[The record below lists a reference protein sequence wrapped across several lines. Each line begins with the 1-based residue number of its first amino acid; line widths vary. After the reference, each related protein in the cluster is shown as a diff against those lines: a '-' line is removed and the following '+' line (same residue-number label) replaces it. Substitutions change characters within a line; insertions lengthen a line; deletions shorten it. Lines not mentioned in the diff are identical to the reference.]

1 MVRVWRP
8 LAVLAGLCGHA
19 VAHAQGAPGSAQG
32 FDYALVDSLILE
44 RPYDRYV
51 RHPAYRLTI
60 TREGEVRYV
69 PGQRAPHRAAPA
81 SIAPEA
87 FQVLMANARGAGFAQ
102 LPDSIMRDQRFCPYL
117 RTDAAQ
123 ITVTL
128 YLPDGAKRVTNYHG
142 CVWTPAALRD
152 FEQAIERAAGVEP
165 YGPRR

>member
-1 MVRVWRP
+1 MLSVRRLP
-8 LAVLAGLCGHA
+8 AVLAALCAGA
-19 VAHAQGAPGSAQG
+19 VTHAQGAPGSAQD
-32 FDYALVDSLILE
+32 FDYARVDSLVLE

-51 RHPAYRLTI
+51 LHPAYRLTI

-69 PGQRAPHRAAPA
+69 AGERAPHRAAPA

-87 FQVLMANARGAGFAQ
+87 FQVLMAHAVGARFAQ
-102 LPDSIMRDQRFCPYL
+102 LPDSIMRDQRFCPVL
-117 RTDAAQ
+117 RTDAAR

-128 YLPDGAKRVTNYHG
+128 YLPDSAKRVANYHG

-152 FEQAIERAAGVEP
+152 FEQAIERAAGVDP

>member
-60 TREGEVRYV
+60 TREGEVRDV
-69 PGQRAPHRAAPA
+69 PGRRAPQRAAPA
-81 SIAPEA
+81 ARAPEA
-87 FQVLMANARGAGFAQ
+87 GPGPIAHARGSG
-102 LPDSIMRDQRFCPYL
+102 
-117 RTDAAQ
+117 
-123 ITVTL
+123 
-128 YLPDGAKRVTNYHG
+128 
-142 CVWTPAALRD
+142 
-152 FEQAIERAAGVEP
+152 
-165 YGPRR
+165 

>member
-1 MVRVWRP
+1 MVRVWQP

-32 FDYALVDSLILE
+32 FDYALGDSLILE

-87 FQVLMANARGAGFAQ
+87 FQVLMGNARGAGFAQ